1 MAFEDDIKGQ
11 NTQIYP
17 VVVIQKDADTYQH
30 SLGNHDSPY
39 IFLSTNAANI
49 NLGFNGIYG
58 NYHCRPILLN
68 VPKIKESVDI
78 ESRNFKISNVT
89 LDISNYLYEGERF
102 SNILSQTSLINTSVA
117 IYFKSNS
124 TNFVTPIEAPSI
136 LANQLKQVYQGIIRR
151 VEHDDE
157 KVTLEIEDLTE
168 KKAHKSLPLAD
179 NYIQTESVPDKY
191 KNKPTPIVYGE
202 VDRSPVALDVDSDG
216 DIILVADSNDDIS
229 GFVGDDPLYIHTS
242 DAYLNAPM
250 DAISPKTGE
259 PMFRWI
265 KNEEHDSSDSNSSEY
280 ATRYGTGVQYSFT
293 GNTITLNGGLSD
305 AENQEEGNETGNAI
319 GDNKIVVSQIAY
331 PNVINAIRKKIDN
344 RTGYYSVKHDY
355 DTVTY
360 SPQSGDYSVGD
371 EVGHSNLP
379 LIIRGIVFREH
390 INDYSFWQQQVD
402 SQDIVGEAMWE
413 TENELD
419 ADGERFQDGKCGCI
433 IKLPIIEGI
442 GKQDDDTKLSG
453 SLGYVYADIS
463 AGFWNR
469 ELWDSVN
476 IDIDF
481 RIGGHKYQD
490 HDGTDGMI
498 DYHGEGTTVA
508 GEFNTDFDYSAT
520 SGAFNGLSN
529 DGQTYNSITGS
540 DKTVIVHKSSS
551 LLMYTRFHPNTS
563 QSYWNSGICFM
574 QMQIKDL
581 YVNQL
586 DLVDNLLSQSFY
598 AHVRGRRDSQLYTE
612 FQESIFI
619 QNPIDIIK
627 DIVINEIGHD
637 KIDEAEYI
645 EARNAH
651 ADWQFAFTVNKKISS
666 KKLIEEIAKST
677 KCFPKFKNDG
687 SFGFNTVKDS
697 YTLNGDYV
705 NATPIKE
712 SEVIS
717 YSFKKT
723 KPEQIYR
730 KVTVSYNKDYAQD
743 SYPVTT
749 TPIDLGSDDYYG
761 IEDST
766 DAHLEF
772 ESDYIRDEETADLL
786 ASFLSEQYKNDH
798 LIFNLKLP
806 LQYIDLEIGDL
817 VKFSLFQGV
826 KAYGINY
833 TALTSVNT
841 QTRYPLFM
849 VTATTKNLDSVS
861 VECMQLHALGDVDNS
876 DWDDEVIEPEDT
888 TAPIITFGSASLSYT
903 VGDAFVPFTATA
915 VDDTDGEVDVDIT
928 YSNTIAGEA
937 ELAGSYSEAGSFQV
951 FYEAI
956 DSSGN
961 IANASQSVTIE
972 VQEEEAEEGELFGF
986 VGDVIA
992 QNLNMLRVGI
1002 PLSAEADSLENIF
1015 PQSQYY
1021 KITVSS
1027 QGQPLVFSG
1036 GDELLVEVTH
1046 LYFGT
1051 NNDYPNTFVLN
1062 NRRIGSN
1069 DTVVTH
1075 NGFWQFE
1082 NGDSLSNLDSV
1093 YVELETYN
1101 PFPDDIVSGTGDS
1114 NQDGVLNILDI
1125 VTMINFILAGQI
1137 DPTGEMSD
1145 IMDMNSDG
1153 GVNILDIVTL
1163 VNTILDES

>member
-17 VVVIQKDADTYQH
+17 VVVIQKDADTYEH
-30 SLGNHDSPY
+30 SFGNHDSPY

-49 NLGFNGIYG
+49 DLGFNGIYG

-78 ESRNFKISNVT
+78 ETRNFKISNVT

-202 VDRSPVALDVDSDG
+202 VDRSPVALDVDSEG

-242 DAYLNAPM
+242 DTYLNAPM

-259 PMFRWI
+259 PMFRFI
-265 KNEEHDSSDSNSSEY
+265 KNEEHDPDDDNSSEY

-360 SPQSGDYSVGD
+360 FPQSGNYSVGD

-390 INDYSFWQQQVD
+390 INDSSFWQQQVD

-498 DYHGEGTTVA
+498 DYHGQATLANEEANPTNTGIP

-551 LLMYTRFHPNTS
+551 LLMYTRFHPNTA
-563 QSYWNSGICFM
+563 QGVQWNSGICFM

-651 ADWQFAFTVNKKISS
+651 ADWKFGFTVNKKISS
-666 KKLIEEIAKST
+666 KKLIEDIAKST

-687 SFGFNTVKDS
+687 SFGFNTAKDS
-697 YTLNGDYV
+697 YTLNGDYA

-723 KPEQIYR
+723 KPEQIYK

-761 IEDST
+761 IEDSA

-772 ESDYIRDEETADLL
+772 ESDYIRHKETADEL
-786 ASFLSEQYKNDH
+786 ASFLLEQYKNDH

-817 VKFSLFQGV
+817 VKFESLFQGV
-826 KAYGINY
+826 KAYGIDY
-833 TALTSVNT
+833 RVCEPVNG
-841 QTRYPLFM
+841 QYRYPLFM
-849 VTATTKNLDSVS
+849 VTSTQKNLDSVS
-861 VECMQLHALGDVDNS
+861 IECMQLHHLDAVAPVEWNDLSDLFPDADTDIIIHPDEPVDEDIDSMFVIPNLIENNNGQLENTFELDWS
-876 DWDDEVIEPEDT
+876 SGGTSYIKFLFDWDGETDSYEWRYDWTTNPDLVNLFTTINDEGYTRRIRIYNESANSHYNGELVYWAIYEIISFPNPTINPNNPDTDFSVGLNFITSSSSFNGDNPIAYGDLTNNHNLVIEEVSFEST
-888 TAPIITFGSASLSYT
+888 LLF
-903 VGDAFVPFTATA
+903 GDANL
-915 VDDTDGEVDVDIT
+915 DGTLNVLDIVGLV
-928 YSNTIAGEA
+928 NAILG
-937 ELAGSYSEAGSFQV
+937 
-951 FYEAI
+951 I
-956 DSSGN
+956 DSIEGGY
-961 IANASQSVTIE
+961 NA
-972 VQEEEAEEGELFGF
+972 
-986 VGDVIA
+986 DV
-992 QNLNMLRVGI
+992 
-1002 PLSAEADSLENIF
+1002 
-1015 PQSQYY
+1015 
-1021 KITVSS
+1021 
-1027 QGQPLVFSG
+1027 
-1036 GDELLVEVTH
+1036 
-1046 LYFGT
+1046 
-1051 NNDYPNTFVLN
+1051 
-1062 NRRIGSN
+1062 
-1069 DTVVTH
+1069 
-1075 NGFWQFE
+1075 
-1082 NGDSLSNLDSV
+1082 
-1093 YVELETYN
+1093 
-1101 PFPDDIVSGTGDS
+1101 
-1114 NQDGVLNILDI
+1114 NQDGNLNILDI
-1125 VTMINFILAGQI
+1125 VGMTNCILG
-1137 DPTGEMSD
+1137 TGSCD
-1145 IMDMNSDG
+1145 FN
-1153 GVNILDIVTL
+1153 
-1163 VNTILDES
+1163 

>member
-1 MAFEDDIKGQ
+1 MAFKDDIQGQ

-30 SLGNHDSPY
+30 SLGNHNSPY
-39 IFLSTNAANI
+39 IFLSTNATNI
-49 NLGFNGIYG
+49 DLGVNGIYG

-78 ESRNFKISNVT
+78 ETRNFKISNIT

-157 KVTLEIEDLTE
+157 KVTIEIEDLTE

-229 GFVGDDPLYIHTS
+229 GFVGDAPLYIHKS
-242 DAYLNAPM
+242 DTYLNAPM
-250 DAISPKTGE
+250 DAVSPKTGE

-265 KNEEHDSSDSNSSEY
+265 KDPDDSDEY
-280 ATRYGTGVQYSFT
+280 ITRYNTGVQYSFI
-293 GNTITLNGGLSD
+293 GNTITLNGSVSD
-305 AENQEEGNETGNAI
+305 AEGEQEEGNETGNAI

-331 PNVINAIRKKIDN
+331 PNAINPIRKKIG
-344 RTGYYSVKHDY
+344 TGVSYYSVKHDY
-355 DTVTY
+355 N
-360 SPQSGDYSVGD
+360 SVNDDFVAGD
-371 EVGHSNLP
+371 EVEHNNLP
-379 LIIRGIVFREH
+379 IIIRGIIYRESV
-390 INDYSFWQQQVD
+390 NFPYAGWQQQID
-402 SQDIVGEAMWE
+402 SNDITAESMWE
-413 TENELD
+413 TTNDLD
-419 ADGERFQDGKCGCI
+419 VDGDIFQIGKSGCI
-433 IKLPIIEGI
+433 VKLPIVEGI

-453 SLGYVYADIS
+453 SLGYIYADIS
-463 AGFWNR
+463 AGFFER
-469 ELWDSVN
+469 ELFDFEEV
-476 IDIDF
+476 DIDF

-490 HDGTDGMI
+490 HDGTDGLKRFFNVT
-498 DYHGEGTTVA
+498 GV
-508 GEFNTDFDYSAT
+508 GEFNNDFDYSGG
-520 SGAFNGLSN
+520 SGAFVGLNYSSAP
-529 DGQTYNSITGS
+529 DGEVYNSISGN
-540 DKTVIVHKSSS
+540 DDTVIVHKSSS
-551 LLMYTRFHPNTS
+551 LLLYTRFHHNT
-563 QSYWNSGICFM
+563 NNAGICFM

-598 AHVRGRRDSQLYTE
+598 AHVRGRRDSQLYTD

-637 KIDEAEYI
+637 NIDEAEYI

-651 ADWQFAFTVNKKISS
+651 ADWKFGFTVNKKISS
-666 KKLIEEIAKST
+666 KKLIEGIAKST

-723 KPEQIYR
+723 KPEQIYK

-743 SYPVTT
+743 SYAVTT
-749 TPIDLGSDDYYG
+749 TPIDLGADDYYG
-761 IEDST
+761 IEDSADT
-766 DAHLEF
+766 HLEF
-772 ESDYIRDEETADLL
+772 ESDYIRDEETAGLL

-806 LQYIDLEIGDL
+806 LHYIDLEIGDL
-817 VKFSLFQGV
+817 VKFESLFQGI
-826 KAYGINY
+826 KSYGITY
-833 TALTSVNT
+833 TALTSVNS

-849 VTATTKNLDSVS
+849 VTSTAKNLDSVS
-861 VECMQLHALGDVDNS
+861 VECMQLHALGNVDNS

-888 TAPIITFGSASLSYT
+888 TAPVITFGDAPLSYT
-903 VGDAFVPFTATA
+903 VGDDFVPFTAIA
-915 VDDTDGEVDVDIT
+915 VDDTDGELDVIIT
-928 YSNTIAGEA
+928 YSNTMAGEA

-951 FYEAI
+951 FYEAV

-961 IANASQSVTIE
+961 IANASQSVTVE
-972 VQEEEAEEGELFGF
+972 AQEEEAEEGELFGF
-986 VGDVIA
+986 GGDVIA
-992 QNLNMLRVGI
+992 QNSTMLRVGI
-1002 PLSAEADSLENIF
+1002 PLDSEEDSLEDIL

-1036 GDELLVEVTH
+1036 GYELFVEVTH

-1051 NNDYPNTFVLN
+1051 NNDYPNTFILN
-1062 NRRIGSN
+1062 NKRILSGDIVAAN
-1069 DTVVTH
+1069 

-1082 NGDSLSNLDSV
+1082 NGDSLSNLDTV

-1101 PFPDDIVSGTGDS
+1101 PFSDDIVSGTGDA
-1114 NQDGVLNILDI
+1114 NQDGGLNILDI
-1125 VTMINFILAGQI
+1125 VLMINFILSPQI
-1137 DPTGEMSD
+1137 DPTGEVTD
-1145 IMDMNSDG
+1145 IMDMTGDG
-1153 GVNILDIVTL
+1153 VVNILDIVTL